1 MKLYMM
7 YQRFSHRPIRKGR
20 KYKIFMIEEYLNQ
33 FSKENGYN
41 TTVITTSLQCP
52 YNNLKC
58 MVDKSVTN

>member
-52 YNNLKC
+52 YKL
-58 MVDKSVTN
+58 MW